1 MAQRLRLILPLGLV
15 LPLLWHAPA
24 ALAGPQ
30 PVRPLPR
37 LGSCPSDYSSWDSYC
52 IPSRSARGALVRIG
66 AYCPF
71 GFETS
76 GAYCVAFTNGR
87 EAIGKV
93 GYSCPPGWEPSGAYC
108 LSP

>member
-1 MAQRLRLILPLGLV
+1 MTGLNTTLLLIALLV
-15 LPLLWHAPA
+15 PPA
-24 ALAGPQ
+24 AFAAPQ

-37 LGSCPSDYSSWDSYC
+37 LGGCPSDYSSWDSYC
-52 IPSRSARGALVRIG
+52 IPSRSARGALERIG
-66 AYCPF
+66 AYCPV

-76 GAYCVAFTNGR
+76 GAYCVAFPNGR

-93 GYSCPPGWEPSGAYC
+93 GYSCPPGWETSGAYC